1 MSGIADV
8 VQHYAQR
15 NMADIKNN
23 WDKSK
28 AFGYGI
34 VDGNAEINFKITSD
48 TPALITGE
56 YRASGQ
62 KMWILEYGSGSNL
75 DKSNLWL
82 SDYISSDKFNPIRAE
97 YGFAIR
103 TRFGSYRDLDNNEH
117 QGANVNYPYGIN
129 LEAKTD
135 RSYYRVMAQEPQ
147 HIIEETLSKDTAIN
161 RDFKQSLLVAVGE
174 SIRTNIRRVL

>member
-1 MSGIADV
+1 MSEVADV
-8 VQHYAQR
+8 VQHYAQK
-15 NMADIKNN
+15 NVADIQNQWGGSRIEGEAKI
-23 WDKSK
+23 D
-28 AFGYGI
+28 
-34 VDGNAEINFKITSD
+34 FKITAD
-48 TPALITGE
+48 TPGLIAGE

-82 SDYISSDKFNPIRAE
+82 SDYISGDKFNPIRAE

-174 SIRTNIRRVL
+174 SIRANIRRVL